1 MKYVSKE
8 LLKKIVCS
16 IPNLPV
22 EYEIELLKHRD
33 SELAF
38 YYVLSNYTNGS
49 FIMTEWENIV
59 LDNKELYWN
68 YMFASIPGADVL
80 AHGKV
85 IIDSGDPKFNFL
97 FLSKEGADKEA
108 HIREIIKSKDLLYN
122 YSCIRDYDWVNV
134 KDHFLAMIGDSSESK
149 MKFVNF
155 FDDDYKMEVW
165 NIVEPLILELK
176 DLEFSYLVA
185 RDVKWADVKAHE
197 GIVFE
202 SGNLEWIYKF
212 ARDVEKADRKRL
224 AFPIIISKSPELNYL
239 YARDV
244 PNINIFPHEKVVLDS
259 RSQEWNIE
267 FAINVAGANI
277 QAHKRALSDSYINVA
292 EIIDQRLKEFK
303 RTTSRK
309 YSKKCYGRPYYFLS

>member
-22 EYEIELLKHRD
+22 EYEIELLKHHD

-59 LDNKELYWN
+59 LKNKELYWN
-68 YMFASIPGADVL
+68 YMFATIPGADVK

-224 AFPIIISKSPELNYL
+224 AFPIIISKSPEFNYL

-292 EIIDQRLKEFK
+292 EIIDQRLKEAK
-303 RTTSRK
+303 VL
-309 YSKKCYGRPYYFLS
+309 KKMQNIST

>member
-1 MKYVSKE
+1 MKVSKE

-22 EYEIELLKHRD
+22 EYEIELLKHHD

-38 YYVLSNYTNGS
+38 YYVLSNYNNRS
-49 FIMTEWENIV
+49 FIMKEWENIV
-59 LDNKELYWN
+59 LENKELYWN
-68 YMFASIPGADVL
+68 YMFATIPGADVK

-224 AFPIIISKSPELNYL
+224 AFPIIISKNPEFNYL

-267 FAINVAGANI
+267 FAINVVGANK
-277 QAHKRALSDSYINVA
+277 QAHIKALSDSYIDVA
-292 EIIDQRLKEFK
+292 EIIDQRLKE
-303 RTTSRK
+303 
-309 YSKKCYGRPYYFLS
+309 SKVLVK

>member
-8 LLKKIVCS
+8 LLKKMVCS

-22 EYEIELLKHRD
+22 EYEIELLKHHD

-59 LDNKELYWN
+59 LKNKELYWN
-68 YMFASIPGADVL
+68 YMFATIPGADVK

-224 AFPIIISKSPELNYL
+224 AFPIIISKSPEFNYL
-239 YARDV
+239 YA
-244 PNINIFPHEKVVLDS
+244 KS
-259 RSQEWNIE
+259 RMEYRIC
-267 FAINVAGANI
+267 
-277 QAHKRALSDSYINVA
+277 Y
-292 EIIDQRLKEFK
+292 
-303 RTTSRK
+303 
-309 YSKKCYGRPYYFLS
+309 KCGWS